1 MFFNVA
7 ISTRNVDFPTLKL
20 LGFGLALGERK
31 SFNFSI
37 MEISCANSRRAGGSL
52 PQPQNQKKKKKKKR
66 ERERERE
73 DLDRAQHN
81 GSTVEKRERER
92 ERLGEEK
99 KYTNA

>member
-1 MFFNVA
+1 MA
-7 ISTRNVDFPTLKL
+7 ISTRSVDFPTLKL

-31 SFNFSI
+31 SFNFS
-37 MEISCANSRRAGGSL
+37 MEISCASSRRAGGSL
-52 PQPQNQKKKKKKKR
+52 PQPQNQKKKKKKKKR

-92 ERLGEEK
+92 EREIRRGKEIHKRL
-99 KYTNA
+99 N

>member
-1 MFFNVA
+1 MA
-7 ISTRNVDFPTLKL
+7 ISTRSVDFPTLKL

-31 SFNFSI
+31 SFNFS
-37 MEISCANSRRAGGSL
+37 MEISCASSRRAGGSL
-52 PQPQNQKKKKKKKR
+52 PQPQNQKKKKKKKKR
-66 ERERERE
+66 ERECKRE